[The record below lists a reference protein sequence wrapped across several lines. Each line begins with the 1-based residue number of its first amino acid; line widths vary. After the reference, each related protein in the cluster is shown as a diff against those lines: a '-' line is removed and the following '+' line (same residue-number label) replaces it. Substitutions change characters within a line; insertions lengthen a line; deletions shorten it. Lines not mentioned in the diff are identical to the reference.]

1 MKKTLNLVCVLMLV
15 LIAAQIIV
23 EFCLEF
29 SESAQAFKQG
39 WEDGGKEGATFTY
52 GWGID
57 LLLIVLAIVVVYF
70 GIRATV
76 SFIRFILN
84 VNRDK
89 VFIWENVRLLRWTGW
104 GFLIVILCM
113 SVHDLIVHIPLEKIY
128 HDYAPMSDLTF
139 GVFCLIV
146 AEVFAIGLKLKEEHD
161 LTI

>member
-1 MKKTLNLVCVLMLV
+1 MCTN
-15 LIAAQIIV
+15 
-23 EFCLEF
+23 E
-29 SESAQAFKQG
+29 QALP
-39 WEDGGKEGATFTY
+39 DGLLSLLWLFRCIRFLQPYTN
-52 GWGID
+52 
-57 LLLIVLAIVVVYF
+57 LLLIILGFVVIYF

-104 GFLIVILCM
+104 GFLVAILCM
-113 SVHDLIVHIPLEKIY
+113 SVHDLIVHVPLEKIY
-128 HDYAPMSDLTF
+128 QDYSPMSDFTF

-146 AEVFAIGLKLKEEHD
+146 AEVFAIGLKLQEEQD

>member
-1 MKKTLNLVCVLMLV
+1 MKKKLNLFCVLMLV

-23 EFCLEF
+23 EFCLAF

-52 GWGID
+52 GWGTN
-57 LLLIVLAIVVVYF
+57 LLLIILGFVVIYF

-104 GFLIVILCM
+104 GFLVAILCM

-128 HDYAPMSDLTF
+128 QDYSPMSDFTF

-146 AEVFAIGLKLKEEHD
+146 AEVFAIGLKLQEEQD

>member
-1 MKKTLNLVCVLMLV
+1 MKKKLNLFCVLMLV
-15 LIAAQIIV
+15 LIAAQIII
-23 EFCLEF
+23 EFCLGF

-39 WEDGGKEGATFTY
+39 WEDGGKEGATFTD
-52 GWGID
+52 GLGTN
-57 LLLIVLAIVVVYF
+57 LLLIILGFVVIYF

-104 GFLIVILCM
+104 GFLVAILCM
-113 SVHDLIVHIPLEKIY
+113 SVHDLIVHVPLEKIY
-128 HDYAPMSDLTF
+128 QDYSPMSDFTF

-146 AEVFAIGLKLKEEHD
+146 AEVFAIGLKLQEEQD